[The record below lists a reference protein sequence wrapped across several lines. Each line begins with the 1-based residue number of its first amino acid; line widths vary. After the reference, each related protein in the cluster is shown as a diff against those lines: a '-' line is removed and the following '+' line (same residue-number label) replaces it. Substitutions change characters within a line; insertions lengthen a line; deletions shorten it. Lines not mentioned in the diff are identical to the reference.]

1 MVNLFCYVFLVF
13 DFYFLNGVA
22 MEETYNPTEDRDG
35 KLKAYTE
42 GLFSFGFSYEEVLE
56 SAILENTLKGY
67 MFDREWICN
76 IVKEVYNKGVGAN
89 GRTPP
94 LIYNPTPISGDE
106 LLSQPDDDIPWLIE
120 ELIPRGS
127 VTMIA
132 GTSGV
137 GKTWIALL
145 LAQAISEGAP
155 FLSRQSRKAMVI
167 YFDLESPKAI
177 LRKRLN
183 CVKARNVRFVCSWF
197 PASDFNLWA
206 ECLDRMAKEGYV
218 IIIDSL
224 VRAHDKEENSAMEM
238 SKVMK
243 RLRELANMG
252 ATILFLHHRGKS
264 ETIKFRGSSDISAGV
279 DVAYVLEKRNG
290 YLVLDCIKNRLA
302 KEEKILMTLE
312 ITPEDAILQTRQDEL
327 EEKAE
332 QAEDEYMNVIE
343 NAIRELT
350 EAGTKPTREEVYKAL
365 NGSVGINGLQTLLKK
380 GYGIRWVAE
389 KYSED
394 KRSIY
399 YVLV

>member
-1 MVNLFCYVFLVF
+1 
-13 DFYFLNGVA
+13 
-22 MEETYNPTEDRDG
+22 MEETYNSTWDHRAG
-35 KLKAYTE
+35 KLEAYAKN
-42 GLFSFGFSYEEVLE
+42 LFTFGFSYEEVLE
-56 SAILENTLKGY
+56 SATLENTLKGY
-67 MFDREWICN
+67 SFDREWICN
-76 IVKEVYNKGVGAN
+76 IVEKAYNKAPQG
-89 GRTPP
+89 TPP
-94 LIYNPTPISGDE
+94 YKKGSPFEADAPVNPPKAPDDYNPTPISGDE
-106 LLSQPDDDIPWLIE
+106 LLSQPDEDIPWLIE

-197 PASDFNLWA
+197 PTSDFNLWA
-206 ECLDRMAKEGYV
+206 ESLDRMAKEGYV

-224 VRAHDKEENSAMEM
+224 VRAHDKEENSVMEM

-290 YLVLDCIKNRLA
+290 YLMLDCIKNRLA
-302 KEEKILMTLE
+302 KEEKLFMTLE

-332 QAEDEYMNVIE
+332 QVEDERMNVIE
-343 NAIRELT
+343 NAIRDLT
-350 EAGTKPTREEVYKAL
+350 ESGIKPTREDVYKVL

-380 GYGIRWVAE
+380 GYGTRWVAE
-389 KYSED
+389 KCSED
-394 KRSIY
+394 RRSVY